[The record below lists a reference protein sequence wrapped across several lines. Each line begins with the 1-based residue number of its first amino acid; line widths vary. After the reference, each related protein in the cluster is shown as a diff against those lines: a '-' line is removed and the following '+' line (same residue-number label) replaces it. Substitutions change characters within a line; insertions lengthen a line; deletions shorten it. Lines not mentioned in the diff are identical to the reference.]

1 MTWASKRQLI
11 ILSGVVSV
19 TLIIVGF
26 ILWPYIFKAPTC
38 SDNLQNQGEVG
49 IDCGRPCAK
58 LCRVQVNDLKV
69 LWTRAFKVT
78 DGVYDALAYVENQ
91 NFDAALKKVVYTF
104 SLYDTNNIL
113 VAKRV
118 GRTYVTPNGKISIF
132 EGAIRTGSRIPKRA
146 MIDFEEIPDWVKVPQ
161 KASLLS
167 LGSRDIRVEDIDSRP
182 IVSAS
187 IVNGSIYN
195 LNDIEVT
202 AILYDD
208 RDNVF
213 AVSRTMLDSL
223 GKSSTGRAVFTW
235 SLPFDNSPKRIE
247 IIPRVDVFS
256 IDF

>member
-1 MTWASKRQLI
+1 MTWASRRQLI
-11 ILSGVVSV
+11 ILSVILFVV
-19 TLIIVGF
+19 LFIIGF
-26 ILWPYIFKAPTC
+26 ILWPYVFKAPTC
-38 SDNLQNQGEVG
+38 SDNLQNQGEAGV
-49 IDCGRPCAK
+49 DCGGPCIK
-58 LCRVQVNDLKV
+58 LCSVQVNDLKV

-118 GRTYVTPNGKISIF
+118 GKTYITPNGKIPIF

-146 MIDFEEIPDWVKVPQ
+146 TIDFDELPDWVKVSQ
-161 KASLLS
+161 KAVLLS
-167 LGSRDIRVEDIDSRP
+167 LRTRDIKFENIDSHP

-195 LNDIEVT
+195 LSDIEVT

-213 AVSRTMLDSL
+213 SASRTTLDFI
-223 GKSSTGRAVFTW
+223 GKSLTGRAVFTW
-235 SLPFDNSPKRIE
+235 SLPFENPPKRIE
-247 IIPRVDVFS
+247 IIPRADIFS
-256 IDF
+256 INF